1 MTSKRVKMSFLNFHK
16 RVGGTNFH
24 CCVPQCT
31 ASSRFNSFLSFH
43 KFPKDPE
50 LKKIWVI
57 KTRRDTKPS
66 TKHGR
71 VCSLHFPSGDVTEAQ
86 SPGGRRRLRQGAVPL
101 LFQWNNFSLP
111 DPGVSEGTEEPNDDA
126 IQSADISEVENSSD
140 EDVSC
145 DAKSATL
152 GAALSPTEDL
162 HSDTDQEETAACNSD
177 EAEGLSASDDGAGFF
192 AGPPSHAEV
201 SQIDSATHKLEL
213 DTSPQAAPQTEV
225 PHAATA
231 MHDQQMS
238 RMFDEV
244 MGLGEFADSSRS
256 STSLSKTG
264 DQNVAVA
271 DKTPGPAD
279 DESSDSRQE
288 DRWDEGDEDL
298 SCPRTPPADR
308 PSLLTRS
315 AKDGDTG
322 SAAFDNA
329 IDGLPTFVPEDDEEW
344 NFSLPIGSLEDTDN
358 LRMKQSREGNDEMSL
373 KKNENEGQRGRSGTA
388 GSADTSKEHTPENS
402 RDSAELNRMGST
414 DDNRREEK
422 TTPAEDPPMSP
433 IANIK
438 DEPID
443 EGYDAAL
450 LPQGS
455 IAEIKEELE
464 HEEEQ
469 LRISSV
475 YSVGGPN
482 SFPPPMAPTPVLAS
496 ALAPAPAP
504 GPTAI
509 LFPTRGGTVLQTI
522 PLKPAATLPS
532 SQTIVSVAPV
542 RPPPPPPIPGSVRC
556 SGCSKVLLK
565 GQTAFQRKGST
576 QLFCSTMCLTGH
588 LPPATKII
596 GRSCSQCNKE
606 ILQPRDM
613 ITIPTEEKTYLYF
626 CGQFCLSVFRHKNKQ
641 PEKLLEKWTP
651 EKRLEKKLEKPSE
664 KPAERQQD
672 RCSVCRVINRVE
684 HEVSHQGRV
693 HKLCSDACFVTWRR
707 IRQLALNCCEGCGLY
722 CSSNSTSCQTL
733 TIENIQINF
742 CGLTCVSTFAQ
753 SSKKLI
759 DCSKCRKMVVVSTA
773 FLERDAKGKVQLF
786 CSQACAERG
795 RPAGHL
801 LNGTSFP
808 CSQCKV
814 TAVPQYHLAM
824 VDGTIRNFCSHDCV
838 STFRKY
844 GGDMINGTSPLK
856 ESGNKDS
863 PKARPTSGANSVPS
877 FAQDLQSSVS
887 YPGHQHVNS
896 SVPPL
901 ASPYP
906 AMSSPSVPGL
916 GQANSPPNQ
925 TEPGDPSKV
934 TCHHCSKRIYT
945 KPLLLSYKSRIS
957 VFCSSTCSELYKSQ
971 KNIVVTCDNCKQ
983 EKVLHDIINC
993 NQQDVFF
1000 CSENCK
1006 VRYRNSDLWRSCS
1019 YCSSVSQKMLHS
1031 HYGGKVEEFCRPNCM
1046 SQFTVLYYG
1055 MGRCDSCRKQGYQ
1068 SEKLQCLGSVRNF
1081 CNITCVLHYCN
1092 MYFEKNQHGTSN
1104 GTGTA
1109 LQNTHAPTQ
1118 PNHSSKM
1125 NPVIADVVSLANGS
1139 ATQPNATTDAAL
1151 TGSIPSSA
1159 PEGKSQ
1165 DHASTQTDAMRPSVP
1180 RRRQMKNKSVL
1191 CRPFTLDQESM
1202 CQFPTTPTDSPA
1214 AESADGPAV
1223 AEEKVKMV
1231 MVPVPVPVFI
1241 PVPMQMFSEC
1251 TPVPMAMPVPV
1262 PVPVMVQP
1270 PRNVVKDACVQMD
1283 AAAECRDESQPE
1295 EVTLDKP
1302 ASEAAALEATS
1313 EATTGSLE
1321 AQAEPSAS
1329 CDLLQP
1335 SSPVMDLESD
1345 FPAALLTQRSRQRG
1359 MKRTRGGGDGSYP
1372 RKRGRKRK
1380 GLDRSAMVSSPSPT
1394 LNHQYGVNAW
1404 VYWVRQRLQLDPE
1417 SLVVNQDLLQC
1428 ESTQLSLALTRFV
1441 KEVRRP
1447 NGQSY
1452 TPDSLLYL
1460 CLGIQQ
1466 YLFANGRME
1475 NLFTDELYSPFAA
1488 ELSGMLQT
1496 WRPTPLTR
1504 GGLVSSRVHESY
1516 LWECKQ
1522 LGSYSPTVLLNTVLY
1537 FCTKGFRLHALEQH
1551 QRLCFSNLASRSKPS
1566 AHGAKV
1572 QYLEYQPGAAAAGSG
1587 EGDVPRELLENVTDP
1602 RHCPVRLYEFYLSRC
1617 PESAKRRPGL
1627 FYLQPEKNVTHSP
1640 HWYSSQPLESATLQ
1654 NMLSRVL
1661 AVEEVIQE
1669 RAAGRHPPP
1678 FYS

>member
-1 MTSKRVKMSFLNFHK
+1 MTNKRVKMSFLNFHK

-50 LKKIWVI
+50 LKKLWVI
-57 KTRRDTKPS
+57 KTRRDTKPG

-71 VCSLHFPSGDVTEAQ
+71 VCSLHFPRGDVTEAQ

-111 DPGVSEGTEEPNDDA
+111 DPLPGVPERTEEEPNDDA
-126 IQSADISEVENSSD
+126 IQSADMSEVENSSE
-140 EDVSC
+140 EDFSC
-145 DAKSATL
+145 DTKSATL
-152 GAALSPTEDL
+152 DVALSSTEDL
-162 HSDTDQEETAACNSD
+162 HSETDREEMAVGNSD
-177 EAEGLSASDDGAGFF
+177 EDDGASFF
-192 AGPPSHAEV
+192 TGRPSHAEV
-201 SQIDSATHKLEL
+201 SQINSTTHEIEQ
-213 DTSPQAAPQTEV
+213 DAGPEAAPQTQV
-225 PHAATA
+225 TA

-264 DQNVAVA
+264 DQNVAAA

-279 DESSDSRQE
+279 DESNDSRQE
-288 DRWDEGDEDL
+288 DRWDDGGEDL
-298 SCPRTPPADR
+298 SFPQASPTDR
-308 PSLLTRS
+308 ASLLTRS
-315 AKDGDTG
+315 AKD
-322 SAAFDNA
+322 AAFDDA

-358 LRMKQSREGNDEMSL
+358 LKMKQSCVGNDEM
-373 KKNENEGQRGRSGTA
+373 KKQRLDDEDEGQRGRNGTN
-388 GSADTSKEHTPENS
+388 GSADASKEHTPEDS
-402 RDSAELNRMGST
+402 RDSAELNRTGS
-414 DDNRREEK
+414 DDSHRKESK
-422 TTPAEDPPMSP
+422 TAAAEDPPMSP

-443 EGYDAAL
+443 EGYEAAL

-475 YSVGGPN
+475 YSVGGAN
-482 SFPPPMAPTPVLAS
+482 SFAPPMAPTPVLAS

-522 PLKPAATLPS
+522 PLKPAVTLPS

-588 LPPATKII
+588 LPPATKVI

-651 EKRLEKKLEKPSE
+651 EKRLEKKPEKPPE

-672 RCSVCRVINRVE
+672 RCSVCRVINRIE

-759 DCSKCRKMVVVSTA
+759 DCAKCRKMVVVSTA
-773 FLERDAKGKVQLF
+773 LLERDAKGKVQLF

-844 GGDMINGTSPLK
+844 GADLINGTSPIK
-856 ESGNKDS
+856 DSGNKES
-863 PKARPTSGANSVPS
+863 PKLGPASGANSVPS

-925 TEPGDPSKV
+925 TEPSDPSKV

-957 VFCSSTCSELYKSQ
+957 VFCSSTCCELYKRQ
-971 KNIVVTCDNCKQ
+971 KNIVVTCDSCKL
-983 EKVLHDIINC
+983 EKVLHDMINC

-1006 VRYRNSDLWRSCS
+1006 VRYRNNDLWRTCS

-1081 CNITCVLHYCN
+1081 CNITCLLHYCN
-1092 MYFEKNQHGTSN
+1092 MYFEKNHRGTSH

-1109 LQNTHAPTQ
+1109 PHNTHVAPTQ
-1118 PNHSSKM
+1118 PNDSSKM

-1151 TGSIPSSA
+1151 TGSIPSSTS
-1159 PEGKSQ
+1159 EGKSL
-1165 DHASTQTDAMRPSVP
+1165 DHASTQTDAMRSSVP

-1202 CQFPTTPTDSPA
+1202 CQFPTTSTDSPAVSDADDSPA
-1214 AESADGPAV
+1214 AEG
-1223 AEEKVKMV
+1223 KVKMV
-1231 MVPVPVPVFI
+1231 MVPIPVPVFI
-1241 PVPMQMFSEC
+1241 PVPVQMYSEC

-1270 PRNVVKDACVQMD
+1270 PMKVVQDAWVQMD
-1283 AAAECRDESQPE
+1283 SVAEGRSLPE
-1295 EVTLDKP
+1295 EVTLLKP
-1302 ASEAAALEATS
+1302 TS
-1313 EATTGSLE
+1313 EAVGGETTSEGATDSIV
-1321 AQAEPSAS
+1321 AQVEPSTS
-1329 CDLLQP
+1329 SHLLLP

-1345 FPAALLTQRSRQRG
+1345 FPTALLTQRSRLRG

-1372 RKRGRKRK
+1372 RKRGRKKK
-1380 GLDRSAMVSSPSPT
+1380 GLDRSAVVSSESPV
-1394 LNHQYGVNAW
+1394 LNQQYGLHAW
-1404 VYWVRQRLQLDPE
+1404 VHWVRQRLQMDSE
-1417 SLVVNQDLLQC
+1417 SLMVNEDLLQC
-1428 ESTQLSLALTRFV
+1428 DSTQLSVALAHFV

-1466 YLFANGRME
+1466 YLFTNGRME
-1475 NLFTDELYSPFAA
+1475 NLFTDELYSPFASQ
-1488 ELSGMLQT
+1488 LSGMLRT
-1496 WRPTPLTR
+1496 WSPTPVTR
-1504 GGLVSSRVHESY
+1504 GGLVSSRVHESH

-1522 LGSYSPTVLLNTVLY
+1522 LGSYSPAVLLNTVLF
-1537 FCTKGFRLHALEQH
+1537 FCTKGFRLHTLEQH
-1551 QRLCFSNLASRSKPS
+1551 QRLCFSNLASLSKPS
-1566 AHGAKV
+1566 AHGGQV
-1572 QYLEYQPGAAAAGSG
+1572 QYLEYQPGAAAPSLA
-1587 EGDVPRELLENVTDP
+1587 EADLKRELLENVSDP

-1627 FYLQPEKNVTHSP
+1627 LYLQPEKNVTHSP
-1640 HWYSSQPLESATLQ
+1640 HWYSCQPLESATLQ

-1669 RAAGRHPPP
+1669 RPPSTLKTFAGDR
-1678 FYS
+1678 